1 MQHEAIVDRDL
12 IDVRLCQRCL
22 PTTLVGSAD
31 HGLNLPPGSCR
42 EPDDDNAWPTADSMQ
57 QTLFQHR
64 IVVKA
69 RMQGQHVSPSSSA
82 RSK

>member
-57 QTLFQHR
+57 QTLFSTSHR
-64 IVVKA
+64 RQSPHAGPA
-69 RMQGQHVSPSSSA
+69 RQPLLQRPQ
-82 RSK
+82 